1 VDGRPSAAPGD
12 WNLSIFIME
21 RMLSDGLQVDGAD
34 EVHAMSLAKT
44 EIAALLRDVSAPG
57 GGRARL

>member
-1 VDGRPSAAPGD
+1 
-12 WNLSIFIME
+12 ME